1 MENEIL
7 PSSSQDMADSALRRD
22 SWASVNDPYAED
34 AEDLEEWEQI
44 MWPLRPMTCSS
55 PPLSFA
61 TVQWDAPDTAAE
73 MSFVLT
79 DGNVDDEVSAGSS
92 SPPLP
97 HHQEEERGD
106 GWTIDLPL
114 LHAVLQ
120 RAGSDSEVG
129 RVWCDVK

>member
-7 PSSSQDMADSALRRD
+7 PSSSHDMAD
-22 SWASVNDPYAED
+22 SWASVSDSYAED
-34 AEDLEEWEQI
+34 PEDLEEWEQI

-61 TVQWDAPDTAAE
+61 TVQWDAPDPAAE

-79 DGNVDDEVSAGSS
+79 DGDVDDEVSVGSG

-97 HHQEEERGD
+97 RHQEEERGD

-114 LHAVLQ
+114 FHAVLQ

-129 RVWCDVK
+129 WVCVCDVK

>member
-7 PSSSQDMADSALRRD
+7 SSSSQDMADS
-22 SWASVNDPYAED
+22 WASVTDPYAEED
-34 AEDLEEWEQI
+34 AEDLDEWEQI

-61 TVQWDAPDTAAE
+61 TVQWDAPDPAAE

-79 DGNVDDEVSAGSS
+79 DGNVDDEVSAGSG

-129 RVWCDVK
+129 WVWCGVV